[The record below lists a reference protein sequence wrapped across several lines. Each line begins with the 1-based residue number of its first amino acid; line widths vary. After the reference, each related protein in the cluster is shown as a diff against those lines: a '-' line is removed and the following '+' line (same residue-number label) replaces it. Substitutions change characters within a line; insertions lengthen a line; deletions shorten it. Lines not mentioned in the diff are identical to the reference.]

1 MSIEILL
8 KVCQIGMF
16 VVQWVLMA
24 VTSLSLLKS
33 KEKSKIKAF
42 VLFIIL
48 GFTPAAVS
56 RVILTITKSIL
67 LNMVLCSGAVI
78 FVHVLLFQES
88 MKKRIGLGVMEVLAS
103 YIGEFGTAYLL
114 LTTAH
119 SRGIDMRYGYDSMY
133 AHSEYVVLSSIYST
147 LIFFVLFM
155 ILLVL
160 WKSIVD
166 RFWMRAYLLY
176 VIVPLYQLIL
186 IMIYYSTCRNLEN
199 IELTI
204 GVILVVFSLIID
216 FSLIYLVGG
225 MLRKEQVE
233 KELTALYVQRQT
245 EQQYY
250 EMAVNNMSEL
260 KEIRKNY
267 SGQLQILYK
276 LLEKGEDAAELK
288 DLLDSS
294 SQKLRATSL
303 KRYCENSIVNAI
315 LTIKCGDAE
324 GKNIEMDCA
333 CHVPEKIGI
342 EAIDLCSLFANLLDN
357 AIEACEKSANVLKKA
372 ISIHAGIRGGY
383 LTVKIVNSY
392 SQPVVKEKGKILTSK
407 ADSKNH
413 GYGLKLIDDI
423 VRKYEGNLQIDA
435 EENIF
440 TVVAQLKIAN

>member
-8 KVCQIGMF
+8 KICQIGMF

-33 KEKSKIKAF
+33 KEKSRVKAF

-56 RVILTITKSIL
+56 RFILSITKSIL

-78 FVHVLLFQES
+78 IVHVLLFQES
-88 MKKRIGLGVMEVLAS
+88 MKKRIGLGVMEVLVS

-245 EQQYY
+245 EHEYY
-250 EMAVNNMSEL
+250 ELAVSHMEEIKEIKKNYTGQLQTLYGLLETGEDSAEL
-260 KEIRKNY
+260 KE
-267 SGQLQILYK
+267 
-276 LLEKGEDAAELK
+276 
-288 DLLDSS
+288 LLDNSS
-294 SQKLRATSL
+294 KKMQETSL

-333 CHVPEKIGI
+333 CHVPEKVGI

-357 AIEACEKSANVLKKA
+357 AIEACEKSEDGKQKT
-372 ISIHAGIRGGY
+372 ISIRAGVRGGY
-383 LTVKIVNSY
+383 LIVKTENTY
-392 SQPVVKEKGKILTSK
+392 SQPVVKEKGKFLTSK
-407 ADSKNH
+407 SDSANH

-423 VRKYEGNLQIDA
+423 IRKYDGNLKIDA
-435 EENIF
+435 EEGIF
-440 TVVAQLKIAN
+440 KVVASLKV